1 MREMKDSGIK
11 WIGEIG
17 KKIKL
22 VPLKYLLS
30 SEEDDIKVGPFGSQL
45 TGNDYIEEGYWVY
58 NQRSVIDNNYKTNN
72 TCISEAKY
80 QSMRGFQVR
89 TDDILITTRGTIG
102 KISRVPPKHKEG
114 IIHPC
119 IIKFRI
125 DEKKILYSLL
135 QLLFNYSD
143 FIEKQVLYKS
153 NATTIEVL
161 YSETLKNIYIPVPA
175 IVKQLGL
182 TQFLEKKCLQIDA
195 IYLSI
200 KAQIDIMKRYKHSVI
215 TEIVT
220 RGLDPNVM
228 MKDSGI
234 DWIGEIP
241 DNTKISRI
249 KYEIVPL
256 NRAVLSSDDVV
267 TCFRDGEVTLRNN
280 RRIDG
285 YTISFTEHGYQGVEP
300 GDLVIHG
307 MDAFAGAIG
316 CSDSRGKCTPV
327 VHVCKTT
334 GNNRYFMYYL
344 RSMAY
349 NNVFMDFANGI
360 RVRSS
365 DFRNFARLGEFPV
378 IVPTLSEQNRIVSYL
393 DKRCKKIEKLIFNKQ
408 EQLNTLEHYKES
420 LIYEYITGKK
430 EI

>member
-1 MREMKDSGIK
+1 MREMKDSGID
-11 WIGEIG
+11 WIGEIPCNWAVS
-17 KKIKL
+17 KIKYL
-22 VPLKYLLS
+22 FDVISGSTPSSAQENWDGDITWITPADYNTKDKYVNEGKRNLS
-30 SEEDDIKVGPFGSQL
+30 KM
-45 TGNDYIEEGYWVY
+45 GYFSCSTYLDPV
-58 NQRSVIDNNYKTNN
+58 
-72 TCISEAKY
+72 
-80 QSMRGFQVR
+80 
-89 TDDILITTRGTIG
+89 GTIVFSKRAPIG
-102 KISRVPPKHKEG
+102 LVAIASKELCTNQGCLSCIKKREVSAEYYYYVLSIGTEHFELLGSGTTFKEISANNFLNCQIPFPSFKDQKRIVAFLKNK
-114 IIHPC
+114 C
-119 IIKFRI
+119 TQI
-125 DEKKILYSLL
+125 DE
-135 QLLFNYSD
+135 LFRGV
-143 FIEKQVLYKS
+143 QR
-153 NATTIEVL
+153 
-161 YSETLKNIYIPVPA
+161 
-175 IVKQLGL
+175 
-182 TQFLEKKCLQIDA
+182 
-195 IYLSI
+195 
-200 KAQIDIMKRYKHSVI
+200 QIDILEQYEHSVI
-215 TEIVT
+215 TEVVT
-220 RGLDPNVM
+220 RGFDPNVM

-241 DNTKISRI
+241 NNTKISRI
-249 KYEIVPL
+249 KYEVVPL
-256 NRAVLSSDDVV
+256 NRVVLSSDNVV

-408 EQLNTLEHYKES
+408 EQLNNLEHYKES